1 MTEKIHKVPKTQGKK
16 AAFASYIAEE
26 LSVLIK
32 LSLISS
38 PGLSRHQPT
47 RPLTPAG
54 MIAQNIWTTLGHHTP
69 ILHFF
74 LLISCV
80 NICTADPAGESPV
93 PCKRLQFPCASL
105 RGVSSGRFV
114 ESGRLFEPKS
124 FCRIFLKGLKAV
136 EKHREANSALGY
148 TKRGVNQLKAVREA
162 GFIPGKAEAE
172 LSPLHFAIFCTSSS
186 GLCKMRCIFLIVA

>member
-1 MTEKIHKVPKTQGKK
+1 MTEKIHKVPETQGKK

-54 MIAQNIWTTLGHHTP
+54 MIAQNIWTTLGHHAP

-114 ESGRLFEPKS
+114 ESGRFCLRLNLFVGFS
-124 FCRIFLKGLKAV
+124 LKALMPWKNIERQILLWV
-136 EKHREANSALGY
+136 TPKGE
-148 TKRGVNQLKAVREA
+148 
-162 GFIPGKAEAE
+162 
-172 LSPLHFAIFCTSSS
+172 
-186 GLCKMRCIFLIVA
+186 